1 LSRYSP
7 SWLDI
12 CALINII
19 GTSAHRL
26 TADPLSRKIQLLYLT
41 QLVADPEKRKHD
53 LRLQSSIAAFGN
65 PLSGGNNNLSG
76 TFGSYQYHGNSGVLS
91 GNQLAR

>member
-1 LSRYSP
+1 VRRPVLLSRYSP

-41 QLVADPEKRKHD
+41 QLVADPRRENMICAFK
-53 LRLQSSIAAFGN
+53 AASLLLVVHYRAETIIFRVRSAVISTMGA
-65 PLSGGNNNLSG
+65 
-76 TFGSYQYHGNSGVLS
+76 H
-91 GNQLAR
+91 AC